1 MSFEV
6 YPEKKLPLA
15 RGSYWDYFSI
25 LTYPDNGGAGPTKEC
40 PTGFRDVHDA
50 AECESLARS
59 TGEFSLAPSLF
70 PSRASY
76 DLSLCIGLEWVSKL
90 SNDANWIHGCFEWYS
105 GTAWQAQW
113 SSKRVY
119 WNDRLEWSDCATEG
133 GYCNCPDGTTRYGSG
148 SSWGEYKTG
157 SQSCNNDNFGD
168 PAYGVVKKCQCGA
181 PFTTGKI
188 GGHKICVTAS
198 NMLPS
203 GMGCWQMTTKES
215 CCGFVDG
222 RSVYKGQPCMWNG
235 DYWDDNPSGD
245 KWRCDIKS
253 VVDESKDQCG
263 LQDGSGKGDGC
274 YDANWWDTFNS
285 AGWSECAD
293 GYAIVGLYFSDCNE
307 LYCLEQ
313 ARCCPVAYFEPDMG
327 SCTEGDVWGKFDD
340 NGDDHY
346 FKCTDSDYSYIKGLY
361 RTDGNDL

>member
-1 MSFEV
+1 M
-6 YPEKKLPLA
+6 
-15 RGSYWDYFSI
+15 
-25 LTYPDNGGAGPTKEC
+25 
-40 PTGFRDVHDA
+40 
-50 AECESLARS
+50 
-59 TGEFSLAPSLF
+59 
-70 PSRASY
+70 
-76 DLSLCIGLEWVSKL
+76 
-90 SNDANWIHGCFEWYS
+90 
-105 GTAWQAQW
+105 
-113 SSKRVY
+113 Y

-327 SCTEGDVWGKFDD
+327 SCTEGDVWGKFD
-340 NGDDHY
+340 NGEGDYY
-346 FKCTDSDYSYIKGLY
+346 FKCASSSYIKGLY